1 MFVALLDTNVVWP
14 SLQRDFLLSLH
25 IQGAYRAIWSE
36 AILEELEYHE
46 ALKLVKR
53 GVDEREAE
61 HRAQE
66 LIAQMR
72 EHFSDSIVQGWEGLD
87 GTFGLP
93 DPCDEHVLAAA
104 LVGGAEVI
112 VTENLRDFPAELL
125 PAGIEVLKAAEF
137 ARNSVD
143 LSPRGALAAV
153 DEIVARSGTLGPR
166 LTRERVFDVLEV
178 RYGMTESVRLMR
190 EHHSP

>member
-1 MFVALLDTNVVWP
+1 MFVALLDTSVLWP

-25 IQGAYRAIWSE
+25 IQGAYRAVWSE

-46 ALKLVKR
+46 ALKLAKR

-61 HRAQE
+61 HRAQA

-93 DPCDEHVLAAA
+93 DPYDEHVVATAV
-104 LVGGAEVI
+104 VGGAEVI

-137 ARNSVD
+137 ARNTVD
-143 LSPRGALAAV
+143 LSPRGAIAAV
-153 DEIVARSGTLGPR
+153 DEIAARSGRFGPE
-166 LTRERVFDVLEV
+166 LTRESVFEVLEA
-178 RYGMTESVRLMR
+178 RYGMVEAVRAMQ
-190 EHHSP
+190 EHLGS